1 MERRLAAVMAAD
13 IVGYS
18 RMMGADEEGTLGIL
32 RELKTRIIEPAVS
45 ANSGRLV
52 KYMGDGFIAEFP
64 SATSTIDCAKTIQSE
79 TANRN
84 LDLTEEKRI
93 RLRIGVN
100 QGEIIIEDGDV
111 YGDAVNIA
119 ARLEGLSPPEGIA
132 VSEKV
137 HVEINTRARILFD
150 DLGLQEFKN
159 ILQPVRV
166 FCARLVDEREL
177 SAVEVA
183 RSKFIKEVSR
193 PSIAVMPFRNMS
205 GSDDTEYL
213 ADGVTEEVVTSLT
226 RFTSLSVKGRNATSG
241 FHDDQMDMQEIGRDL
256 GVRYLLEG
264 SVRTAGARVRIS
276 VQLMDAAAG
285 THIWADRYDRVLE
298 DIFDLQDEISQTIA
312 ARIQPEM
319 EQAERER
326 AQRKSTNDLG
336 AWDLYHRGMWSL
348 YRFTAKDSQVARTCF
363 RAAIASDPDFGA
375 PYAGL
380 AYQLCYDV
388 WNDLA
393 DDIAGTL
400 DEAEHLVRRSLELD
414 DRDVQARFTYGRV
427 LNLKRDYPGA
437 IREFG
442 KGLQLSPAF
451 AQMHHGMGFALFYS
465 GHAEEALPYFDNA
478 IRLSPHDPQ
487 MTSFLFVRSFA
498 YLALEEYDKA
508 LASGDASVAQ
518 PNAMKWS
525 HLFRLGAM
533 GYLNDPR
540 AKEALGKLQKLEP
553 ETTTRNHWRK
563 KLYFA
568 DCDPYVDKLMEG
580 LRRAG
585 MPE

>member
-1 MERRLAAVMAAD
+1 MAAD

-18 RMMGADEEGTLGIL
+18 RMMGADEEGTLNIL
-32 RELKTRIIEPAVS
+32 RELKSGIIEPAISV
-45 ANSGRLV
+45 NSGRLV
-52 KYMGDGFIAEFP
+52 KYLGDGFIAEFS
-64 SATSTIDCAKTIQSE
+64 SATATLECARRIQSE
-79 TANRN
+79 TAAWNT
-84 LDLTEEKRI
+84 DLAEERRV

-119 ARLEGLSPPEGIA
+119 ARLEGLSPAEGIA

-137 HVEINTRARILFD
+137 YAEINANAKRLFD
-150 DLGLQEFKN
+150 DLGPQEFKN
-159 ILQPVRV
+159 ILKPVRV
-166 FCARLVDEREL
+166 YCARLVDERKL
-177 SAVEVA
+177 DAVEAEQPAHV
-183 RSKFIKEVSR
+183 KELSR

-205 GSDDTEYL
+205 GSDDSEYL

-226 RFTSLSVKGRNATSG
+226 RFKALSVKGRNATSG
-241 FHDDQMDMQEIGRDL
+241 FLDTKMDLNEIGRDL

-298 DIFDLQDEISQTIA
+298 DIFDLQDEISQTIV

-319 EQAERER
+319 EHAERER
-326 AQRKSTNDLG
+326 AQGKSTNDLG
-336 AWDLYHRGMWSL
+336 AWDLYHRGMWRL
-348 YRFTAKDSQVARTCF
+348 YRFKPKDSQVARQCF
-363 RAAIASDPDFGA
+363 RAAIEADPEFAA

-393 DDIAGTL
+393 EDITATL
-400 DEAEHLVRRSLELD
+400 DEAEQLVRRALELD
-414 DRDVQARFTYGRV
+414 DRNVQARFTYGRV

-442 KGLQLSPAF
+442 KGLELSPAF

-465 GHAEEALPYFDNA
+465 GRAEEALPYFDNA

-487 MTSFLFVRSFA
+487 MTSFLFVRAFA
-498 YLALEEYDKA
+498 YLALGEFEKA
-508 LASGDASVAQ
+508 VASGDASVAQ

-533 GYLNDPR
+533 GHLNDPR
-540 AKEALGKLQKLEP
+540 ASDALKTLQELEP
-553 ETTTRNHWRK
+553 NITTRSRWRT

-568 DCDPYVDKLMEG
+568 DCDRYVDTLMEG
-580 LRRAG
+580 LKLAG
-585 MPE
+585 MPD